1 MLKIY
6 QKDVRLPQSY
16 LDIIIDGMW
25 KKVTDLEIQ
34 KYLLEQFQLLTDV
47 TRGFIYVTEI
57 KPGLFFFLLKVT
69 ICRKKKV

>member
-57 KPGLFFFLLKVT
+57 KV
-69 ICRKKKV
+69 